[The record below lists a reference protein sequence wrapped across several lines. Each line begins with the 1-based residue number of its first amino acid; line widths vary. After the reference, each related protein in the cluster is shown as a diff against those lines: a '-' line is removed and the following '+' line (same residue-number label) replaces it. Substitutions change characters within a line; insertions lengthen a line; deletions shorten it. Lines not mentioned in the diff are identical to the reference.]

1 MTTKNIMILSDRTI
15 GLALEFLYSN
25 LDCYKSNVRRGCYKD
40 EQLEYAN
47 KMITDLETAI
57 EEMRVIWNK
66 SDTNFWL
73 QLYLLQ

>member
-1 MTTKNIMILSDRTI
+1 MILSDRTI

-57 EEMRVIWNK
+57 EEMRI
-66 SDTNFWL
+66 L
-73 QLYLLQ
+73 